1 MSLVGPK
8 RRKASFRFGSE
19 SGLFGKIPGE
29 PRKIV
34 ELLTGPE
41 RDAREARAQ
50 PQRRTDLRP
59 DTLVGENRPSSR
71 VVSGGIGHAAAAVSG
86 AARGT
91 GKTRPAGLGKILS
104 KSGALAGGY
113 FGDRVNLANRVSGY
127 DRLVLGVPFSRHLR
141 AAAFHSGL
149 PVRYHCGKL

>member
-1 MSLVGPK
+1 MALEELARNLCDVKKANGPAPGYARWGKPALVRGPWTAVPA
-8 RRKASFRFGSE
+8 RR
-19 SGLFGKIPGE
+19 
-29 PRKIV
+29 
-34 ELLTGPE
+34 
-41 RDAREARAQ
+41 
-50 PQRRTDLRP
+50 
-59 DTLVGENRPSSR
+59 
-71 VVSGGIGHAAAAVSG
+71 AAVSG